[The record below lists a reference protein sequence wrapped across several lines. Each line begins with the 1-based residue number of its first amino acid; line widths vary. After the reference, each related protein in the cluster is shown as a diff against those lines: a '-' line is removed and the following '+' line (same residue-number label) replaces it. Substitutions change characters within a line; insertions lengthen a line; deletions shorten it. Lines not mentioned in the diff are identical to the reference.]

1 MKDLRMYILVN
12 NDIEISKPKLAGQTA
27 HASNILTYR
36 MCKENNP
43 LIDEYMLGSIKKI
56 ILSCP
61 QKKLEELE
69 SLGYVAIRD
78 KGLTELEPNTP
89 TCVCLGIGDK
99 EEFIGKY
106 KWFKRLQLLR

>member
-12 NDIEISKPKLAGQTA
+12 NDIEISKPKLAGQVA
-27 HASNILTYR
+27 HASNVLTYR

-69 SLGYVAIRD
+69 SLGYVTIRD
-78 KGLTELEPNTP
+78 IGLTELEPNTL
-89 TCVCLGIGDK
+89 TCVTVGILDK
-99 EEFIGKY
+99 DNIPNELKFV
-106 KWFKRLQLLR
+106 KRLRLL

>member
-43 LIDEYMLGSIKKI
+43 LIGEYMLGSIKKI

-69 SLGYVAIRD
+69 SLGYVTIRD
-78 KGLTELEPNTP
+78 KGLAELEPNTL
-89 TCVCLGIGDK
+89 TCVTVGVLDK
-99 EEFIGKY
+99 DNVPDDFK
-106 KWFKRLQLLR
+106 FVKRLRLL

>member
-78 KGLTELEPNTP
+78 KGLTELEPNTL
-89 TCVCLGIGDK
+89 TCVTVGVLDK
-99 EEFIGKY
+99 DNVPDD
-106 KWFKRLQLLR
+106 FKFVKSLRLL